1 MNFVSFGD
9 GKVEADQGQEVWF
22 GNPQRGVQ
30 TGDEVGHL
38 AKGYELS
45 GVRVVP
51 KKSAHVEKMAILTS
65 NRQTPDPNV
74 CYCQSLRSEMKINL
88 LCPFCVEHLQ
98 VLFDDTYLLLLVSLV
113 EVRYSHYLNSIL
125 SIYFLQLR
133 TTA

>member
-9 GKVEADQGQEVWF
+9 GKVEADKGQEVGF

-51 KKSAHVEKMAILTS
+51 KKSAHVEKNGNFDFES
-65 NRQTPDPNV
+65 SDP
-74 CYCQSLRSEMKINL
+74 R
-88 LCPFCVEHLQ
+88 P
-98 VLFDDTYLLLLVSLV
+98 
-113 EVRYSHYLNSIL
+113 
-125 SIYFLQLR
+125 
-133 TTA
+133 